1 MNRKESKR
9 NERYPIEL
17 PSRNNG
23 FEHSPIVDVTD
34 SEIYPYELNS
44 RRNAVYQPN
53 ENISEVVATEI
64 EPDSAVQTIHGRQM

>member
-1 MNRKESKR
+1 MNKKESKR
-9 NERYPIEL
+9 NEHYPIEL

-34 SEIYPYELNS
+34 SEIYPYEVNS
-44 RRNAVYQPN
+44 RRNAVYQPS

-64 EPDSAVQTIHGRQM
+64 EPDLAGQTIHEQQM

>member
-1 MNRKESKR
+1 MNKKESKR

-23 FEHSPIVDVTD
+23 FEDSPIVDVTD
-34 SEIYPYELNS
+34 SEIYPYEVNS

-53 ENISEVVATEI
+53 ENISEVVTTEI
-64 EPDSAVQTIHGRQM
+64 EPDLAGQTIHER

>member
-1 MNRKESKR
+1 MNKKESKR

-34 SEIYPYELNS
+34 NGIYPYELNS

-53 ENISEVVATEI
+53 ENISEVVTTEI
-64 EPDSAVQTIHGRQM
+64 EPDLAGQTIHERQM

>member
-1 MNRKESKR
+1 MNKKESKR

-23 FEHSPIVDVTD
+23 FEDSPIVDVTD
-34 SEIYPYELNS
+34 SEIYPYEVNS

-53 ENISEVVATEI
+53 ENISEVVTTEI
-64 EPDSAVQTIHGRQM
+64 EPDLAGQTIHERQM

>member
-1 MNRKESKR
+1 MNKKESKR

-23 FEHSPIVDVTD
+23 FEHSPIVDVTE
-34 SEIYPYELNS
+34 SEIFPYELNS
-44 RRNAVYQPN
+44 RRGAVYQPN

-64 EPDSAVQTIHGRQM
+64 KPDTEAQTIHGRQM

>member
-34 SEIYPYELNS
+34 NEIYPYELNS

-53 ENISEVVATEI
+53 ENISEVVANGKEH
-64 EPDSAVQTIHGRQM
+64 ESGGQTIHGRQM

>member
-1 MNRKESKR
+1 MNKKESKR
-9 NERYPIEL
+9 NEHYPIEL

-23 FEHSPIVDVTD
+23 FEHSPIVDVTND
-34 SEIYPYELNS
+34 EIYPYELNS

-64 EPDSAVQTIHGRQM
+64 EPDLAEQTIHGQQM